1 MIVFPAERTRSASI
15 WSSFVSTFGTGSAT
29 VRHAGMPT
37 VMYTAS
43 AKMYAA
49 VGVLERPRTRGRW
62 QAQATVARA
71 GKSRRRIL
79 G

>member
-15 WSSFVSTFGTGSAT
+15 WSSFVSTSGTGSAT
-29 VRHAGMPT
+29 VRHDGMPT

-49 VGVLERPRTRGRW
+49 VGVSNVAQGQGERW
-62 QAQATVARA
+62 VCV
-71 GKSRRRIL
+71 
-79 G
+79 